1 MISLTAIST
10 TGTMTDITSYTGG
23 YSLSDN
29 IDSLGAEFQFK
40 LMSNPLDVNYQ
51 GRELPIGTKI
61 VFFHDGTKMF
71 SGIIVSYSRNKLTEY
86 SYKCFDYAFY
96 LNKSE
101 TQIQFNNDIN
111 TSDAIRKLCS
121 ENNVPVGNIC
131 SIPTVVN
138 KIYQGNTIS
147 DIIKDLLK
155 MAEAEQKTHYRLEV
169 RDAALYIEPYK
180 DLYVQGKFVD
190 IIGEFNSSYSIEDM
204 ANRIVIVSSSEK
216 NQQIVAEKSDAGSVR
231 TYGQITKI
239 EKVDD
244 KKMSQAAE
252 IAANKLLDKNSV
264 KRSFSV
270 TVLGSD
276 AVRAGRMVVF
286 NQPEINLS
294 GAFLVKNCC
303 HEFDGNKH
311 TMRLDLE
318 V

>member
-10 TGTMTDITSYTGG
+10 DGTMTDITSYTGS

-40 LMSNPLDVNYQ
+40 LMSNPLDVNYS
-51 GRELPIGTKI
+51 GRELPIGTKV

-71 SGIIVSYSRNKLTEY
+71 AGVVVSYSRSSLTEY

-101 TQIQFNNDIN
+101 AQIQFNNIPT
-111 TSDAIRKLCS
+111 TSAIQRLCS
-121 ENNVPVGNIC
+121 ENGVTVGSIC
-131 SIPTVVN
+131 DIPTVVN
-138 KIYQGNTIS
+138 KIYQGNPIS

-155 MAEAEQKTHYRLEV
+155 MAEDEQKVHYR
-169 RDAALYIEPYK
+169 
-180 DLYVQGKFVD
+180 DLYVQSKVVD
-190 IIGEFNSSYSIEDM
+190 IVGSFNSSYSIEEM
-204 ANRIVIVSSSEK
+204 ANRIVIVSSAEK
-216 NQQIVAEKSDAGSVR
+216 NQQIVAEKSDTNSVR

-270 TVLGSD
+270 TMLGSD
-276 AVRAGRMVVF
+276 AVRAGRMMVF
-286 NQPEINLS
+286 NQPEINLT
-294 GAFLVKNCC
+294 GAFLVKNCT
-303 HEFDGNKH
+303 HNFDGNKH

>member
-29 IDSLGAEFQFK
+29 VDSLGAEFQFK

-51 GRELPIGTKI
+51 GKELPIGTKV

-71 SGIIVSYSRNKLTEY
+71 AGVIVSYSRNSLTEY
-86 SYKCFDYAFY
+86 SYKAFDYAFY

-101 TQIQFNNDIN
+101 AQIQFNNIN

-121 ENNVPVGNIC
+121 ENGVPIGNVC
-131 SIPTVVN
+131 DIPTVVN
-138 KIYQGNTIS
+138 KIYQGNPIS

-155 MAEAEQKTHYRLEV
+155 LAEAEQKTHYRLEV
-169 RDAALYIEPYK
+169 RDTALYIEPYK

-190 IIGEFNSSYSIEDM
+190 IIGDFNSSYSIEEM

-216 NQQIVAEKSDAGSVR
+216 NQQIVAEKSDASSVR

-252 IAANKLLDKNSV
+252 VAANKLMDKNSV

-270 TVLGSD
+270 TLLGSD
-276 AVRAGRMVVF
+276 AVRAGRMVIF
-286 NQPEINLS
+286 DQPEINLS
-294 GAFLVKNCC
+294 GAFLVKNCT
-303 HEFDGNKH
+303 HNFDGNKH

>member
-51 GRELPIGTKI
+51 GKELPIGTKV

-71 SGIIVSYSRNKLTEY
+71 AGVIVSYSRNSLTEY
-86 SYKCFDYAFY
+86 SYKAFDYAFY

-101 TQIQFNNDIN
+101 AQIQFNNIN
-111 TSDAIRKLCS
+111 TSDAIQKLCG
-121 ENNVPVGNIC
+121 ENGVTVGNIC
-131 SIPTVVN
+131 SIPTMVN
-138 KIYQGNTIS
+138 KIYQGNPIS

-155 MAEAEQKTHYRLEV
+155 MAEDEQKMHYRLEV
-169 RDAALYIEPYK
+169 RDTALYIEPYK

-190 IIGEFNSSYSIEDM
+190 IIGDFNSTYSIEEM

-216 NQQIVAEKSDAGSVR
+216 NQQIVAEKSDANSVR

-239 EKVDD
+239 EKVED

-270 TVLGSD
+270 TLLGSD

-286 NQPEINLS
+286 NQPEINLT
-294 GAFLVKNCC
+294 GAFLVKNCT
-303 HEFDGNKH
+303 HNFDGNKH

>member
-1 MISLTAIST
+1 MIVLKTISSNGTA
-10 TGTMTDITSYTGG
+10 TDITSYTGS

-40 LMSNPLDVNYQ
+40 LMSNPLDANYQ
-51 GRELPIGTKI
+51 GKELPIGTKV
-61 VFFHDGTKMF
+61 VFFLDGSKMF
-71 SGIIVSYSRNKLTEY
+71 SGVVVSYSRNSLTEY

-101 TQIQFNNDIN
+101 AQIQFNNISTTN
-111 TSDAIRKLCS
+111 AIKKLCA
-121 ENNVPVGNIC
+121 ENAVPVGNVC
-131 SIPTVVN
+131 EIPTMVN
-138 KIYQGNTIS
+138 KIYQGNPIS

-155 MAEAEQKTHYRLEV
+155 MAEDEQKMHYRLEV
-169 RDAALYIEPYK
+169 RDTALYIEPYK
-180 DLYVQGKFVD
+180 DLYVRGEFTD
-190 IIGEFNSSYSIEDM
+190 IVGDFNSSYSIEDM

-216 NQQIVAEKSDAGSVR
+216 NQQIVAEKSDAGSIR

-239 EKVDD
+239 EKVED

-270 TVLGSD
+270 TLLGSG

-286 NQPEINLS
+286 SQPEINLT
-294 GAFLVKNCC
+294 GAFLVKNCT
-303 HEFDGNKH
+303 HNFDGNKH
-311 TMRLDLE
+311 TMKLDLE

>member
-10 TGTMTDITSYTGG
+10 DGTMTDITSYTGS

-40 LMSNPLDVNYQ
+40 LMSNPLDVNYS
-51 GRELPIGTKI
+51 GRELPIGTKV

-71 SGIIVSYSRNKLTEY
+71 AGVVVSYSRSSLTEY

-101 TQIQFNNDIN
+101 AQIQFNNIPT
-111 TSDAIRKLCS
+111 TSAIQRLCS
-121 ENNVPVGNIC
+121 ENSVTVGSIC
-131 SIPTVVN
+131 DIPTLVN
-138 KIYQGNTIS
+138 KIYQGNPIS

-155 MAEAEQKTHYRLEV
+155 MAEAEQKVHYRMEV
-169 RDAALYIEPYK
+169 REAALYIERYQ
-180 DLYVQGKFVD
+180 DLYVQSKVVD
-190 IIGEFNSSYSIEDM
+190 IVGSFNSSYSIEEM
-204 ANRIVIVSSSEK
+204 ANRIVIVSSAEK
-216 NQQIVAEKSDAGSVR
+216 NQQIVAEKSDTNSVR

-270 TVLGSD
+270 TMLGSD
-276 AVRAGRMVVF
+276 AVRAGRMMVF
-286 NQPEINLS
+286 NQPEINLT
-294 GAFLVKNCC
+294 GAFLVKNCT
-303 HEFDGNKH
+303 HNFDGNKH

>member
-10 TGTMTDITSYTGG
+10 TGTMTDVTSYTGG

-40 LMSNPLDVNYQ
+40 LMSNPLDINYQ
-51 GRELPIGTKI
+51 GKELPIGTKV

-71 SGIIVSYSRNKLTEY
+71 AGVIVSYSRNSLTEY
-86 SYKCFDYAFY
+86 SYKAFDYAFY

-101 TQIQFNNDIN
+101 AQIQFNDIS

-121 ENNVPVGNIC
+121 ENGVTVGNIC
-131 SIPTVVN
+131 SIPTMVN
-138 KIYQGNTIS
+138 KIYQGNPIS

-155 MAEAEQKTHYRLEV
+155 MAEDEQKMHYRLEV

-190 IIGEFNSSYSIEDM
+190 IIGDFNSSYSIEEM

-216 NQQIVAEKSDAGSVR
+216 NQQIVAEKSDANSVR

-239 EKVDD
+239 EKVED

-270 TVLGSD
+270 TLLGSD

-286 NQPEINLS
+286 DQPEINLS
-294 GAFLVKNCC
+294 GAFLVKNCT
-303 HEFDGNKH
+303 HNFDGNKH

>member
-51 GRELPIGTKI
+51 GKELPIGTK
-61 VFFHDGTKMF
+61 VVCFHDGTKLF
-71 SGIIVSYSRNKLTEY
+71 AGVIVSYSRNSLTEY
-86 SYKCFDYAFY
+86 SYKAFDYAFY

-101 TQIQFNNDIN
+101 AQIQFNNIN
-111 TSDAIRKLCS
+111 TSDAIHKLCN
-121 ENNVPVGNIC
+121 ENGVTVGNIC
-131 SIPTVVN
+131 SIPTMVN
-138 KIYQGNTIS
+138 KIYQGNPIS

-155 MAEAEQKTHYRLEV
+155 MAEDEQKMHYRLEV
-169 RDAALYIEPYK
+169 RDTALYIEPYK

-190 IIGEFNSSYSIEDM
+190 IIGDFNSTYSIEEM

-216 NQQIVAEKSDAGSVR
+216 NQQIVAEKSDANSVR

-239 EKVDD
+239 EKVED

-270 TVLGSD
+270 TLLGSD

-286 NQPEINLS
+286 NQPEINLT
-294 GAFLVKNCC
+294 GAFLVKNCT
-303 HEFDGNKH
+303 HNFDGNKH

>member
-29 IDSLGAEFQFK
+29 VDSLGAEFQFK
-40 LMSNPLDVNYQ
+40 LMSNPLDANYQ
-51 GRELPIGTKI
+51 GKELPIGTKI
-61 VFFHDGTKMF
+61 VFFHDSTKMF
-71 SGIIVSYSRNKLTEY
+71 SGVIVSYSRNSLTEY

-101 TQIQFNNDIN
+101 AQIQFNDIN
-111 TSDAIRKLCS
+111 TSDAIQKLCS
-121 ENNVPVGNIC
+121 ENGVTVGSIC
-131 SIPTVVN
+131 SIPTMVN
-138 KIYQGNTIS
+138 KIYQGNPIS

-155 MAEAEQKTHYRLEV
+155 MAESEQKMHYRLEV
-169 RDAALYIEPYK
+169 RDTALYIEPYK
-180 DLYVQGKFVD
+180 DLYVQGKFID
-190 IIGEFNSSYSIEDM
+190 IIGDFDSSYSIEEM

-216 NQQIVAEKSDAGSVR
+216 NQQIVADKSDANSVR

-239 EKVDD
+239 EKVED
-244 KKMSQAAE
+244 KQMSQAAE

-286 NQPEINLS
+286 NQPEINLT
-294 GAFLVKNCC
+294 GAFLVKNCT
-303 HEFDGNKH
+303 HNFDGNKH